1 MDIAC
6 RSCNVSVLLVSTL
19 GRENVRLYRIDS
31 NTSYVI
37 KEVVVITVLAIH
49 NDTFVHDGT
58 CLHGYARS
66 RVGYGTW
73 NILKQ
78 CSNAMLARME
88 EITKNEKAKGCK
100 SWKLTGNGIN
110 EEEYPAKVKKPA
122 PREDTPVQQDNKIG
136 NKKKATKTMLI
147 ELWN

>member
-73 NILKQ
+73 NIPKQ
-78 CSNAMLARME
+78 CSNVMIARME
-88 EITKNEKAKGCK
+88 EITKNKKAKECK
-100 SWKLTGNGIN
+100 SWKLAGNGID
-110 EEEYPAKVKKPA
+110 EEEYPANVKKPA
-122 PREDTPVQQDNKIG
+122 PWEDTPVQQDNKIS
-136 NKKKATKTMLI
+136 NKKKQPKQR
-147 ELWN
+147 